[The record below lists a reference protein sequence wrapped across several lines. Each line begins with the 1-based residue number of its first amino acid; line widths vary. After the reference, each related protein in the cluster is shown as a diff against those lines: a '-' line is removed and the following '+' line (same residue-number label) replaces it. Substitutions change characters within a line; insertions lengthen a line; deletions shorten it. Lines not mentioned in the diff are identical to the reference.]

1 MKKRIWVFLMVILI
15 LFAVPSLALA
25 EPENGSES
33 EGGATGDAEI
43 MAELLEQIGE
53 YDINQWQ
60 AYPDA
65 SSGGRQLL
73 PLPVRE
79 MILRYASGQ
88 ASDDPLNVFSY
99 LLDAF
104 TGSVKE
110 HARIT
115 ISIFATA
122 VLGGIV
128 QALYANKSGSK
139 LKEILLIIC
148 FSLSIT
154 VIIGEFSLIA
164 AEARNAIDKCGSFV
178 DASLPALTAML
189 TAVGNV
195 SAGGVYRPLMGMLTN
210 TVIVVMRSVVL
221 PIVLCGGV
229 VGVLN
234 HLTERV
240 HLSNMFTLSK
250 TAAKWIIGIMSTVF
264 FSITAIQGMVAS
276 TYDSV
281 SIRTAKYTID
291 KAVPIVGGMISG
303 TIDTVLGCGI
313 LLKNAAGIT
322 AILIVASI
330 IAAPLMRIAGL
341 IFTCRITAAI
351 CEPVTDKRLAKML
364 SCIAE
369 VSTYLFA
376 AVAAVGAMFA
386 ITVGLIVA
394 TGNASLMAGG

>member
-1 MKKRIWVFLMVILI
+1 
-15 LFAVPSLALA
+15 
-25 EPENGSES
+25 
-33 EGGATGDAEI
+33 
-43 MAELLEQIGE
+43 
-53 YDINQWQ
+53 
-60 AYPDA
+60 
-65 SSGGRQLL
+65 
-73 PLPVRE
+73 
-79 MILRYASGQ
+79 
-88 ASDDPLNVFSY
+88 
-99 LLDAF
+99 
-104 TGSVKE
+104 
-110 HARIT
+110 
-115 ISIFATA
+115 
-122 VLGGIV
+122 
-128 QALYANKSGSK
+128 
-139 LKEILLIIC
+139 
-148 FSLSIT
+148 
-154 VIIGEFSLIA
+154 
-164 AEARNAIDKCGSFV
+164 
-178 DASLPALTAML
+178 
-189 TAVGNV
+189 
-195 SAGGVYRPLMGMLTN
+195 
-210 TVIVVMRSVVL
+210 
-221 PIVLCGGV
+221 
-229 VGVLN
+229 
-234 HLTERV
+234 
-240 HLSNMFTLSK
+240 
-250 TAAKWIIGIMSTVF
+250 MSTVF